1 MSSPSDGSGYY
12 RGFPSAARRGHPA
25 HTSISRRTASAL
37 VAVVVIVTVIA
48 LANLVTVPKVIY
60 RPGPV
65 YTTLGE
71 VDGKPVVSI
80 AGAKTYPTSGTLDFT
95 TVVLY
100 GGPRDDVTAWEWL
113 WAELDPRA
121 DVVAEERVY
130 PSDVTADQVREQNA
144 ELMAHSQQGAAVVAL
159 RAAGE
164 EVTEDI
170 VVAQVIEEAPAAGV
184 LHVDDVITEV
194 AGEPVATP
202 TDVSDALQ
210 QFEPGEQVAMTVLR
224 EGQATTLEVP
234 TGEGSG
240 QTEGRTVI
248 GVYLASDYQLPYEVA
263 IDAGN
268 VGGPSA
274 GLMFS
279 LAVYDLI
286 TPGELTGGKEFAG
299 TGTMARPET
308 GEVGPISG
316 IRQKMIGARDAGA
329 EYFLAPADNCDQVR
343 GSEPAGLEVV
353 RVESFEEARHL
364 VETIGDGEDVELPRC

>member
-12 RGFPSAARRGHPA
+12 RGFPSPARRRRPA
-25 HTSISRRTASAL
+25 HTAITGRTAAAL
-37 VAVVVIVTVIA
+37 VTVVVIVTAIA
-48 LANLVTVPKVIY
+48 LANLVTVAKVVY

-65 YTTLGE
+65 YSTLGE
-71 VDGKPVVSI
+71 MDGHPVVSI
-80 AGAKTYPTSGTLDFT
+80 EGTETYPTSGALDFT
-95 TVVLY
+95 TVVLH
-100 GGPRDDVTAWEWL
+100 GGPRSEVTAWDWLLAEVDPRAEVVPEEQVYPQDVTAE
-113 WAELDPRA
+113 
-121 DVVAEERVY
+121 
-130 PSDVTADQVREQNA
+130 QVREQNA

-164 EVTEDI
+164 EVSESI
-170 VVAQVIEEAPAAGV
+170 VVAQVIEDAPAAGV

-194 AGEPVATP
+194 AGEPVAAP

-210 QFEPGEQVAMTVLR
+210 AYEPGEQVEMTVVRDGEPTSL
-224 EGQATTLEVP
+224 QVP

-240 QTEGRTVI
+240 QTEGRTVV
-248 GVYLASDYQLPYEVA
+248 GVYLASDYELPYEIT

-286 TPGELTGGKEFAG
+286 TPGQLTGGKEFAG
-299 TGTMARPET
+299 TGTMARAET
-308 GEVGPISG
+308 GEVGGISG

-329 EYFLAPADNCDQVR
+329 EYFLAPADNCEQVR
-343 GSEPAGLEVV
+343 GHEPDGLEVL
-353 RVESFEEARHL
+353 RVESFEQARDVVEA
-364 VETIGDGEDVELPRC
+364 VGAGEDVELPRC